1 MRRRA
6 LLCGLLVVSG
16 CGGGAA
22 SPSASATPDV
32 RATLFDGVE
41 VECREITDDDCDQA
55 VSAVVNGVP
64 YGNNVVSVE
73 IGPLEERLAVTPQP
87 PWAASARAEM
97 VDGFVYELVIV
108 QDVRPGPMVI
118 SFAPD

>member
-1 MRRRA
+1 MRAWTA
-6 LLCGLLVVSG
+6 LAALAALAG
-16 CGGGAA
+16 CGMANG
-22 SPSASATPDV
+22 PVEATTFDQV
-32 RATLFDGVE
+32 RATLIDGVE
-41 VECREITDDDCDQA
+41 VECRGITVDDCDQA

-64 YGNNVVSVE
+64 YGHNVVAVE
-73 IGPLEERLAVTPQP
+73 IGPLEERLAITPEP

-108 QDVRPGPMVI
+108 QEVRPGPMEI